1 MAIAFFDLD
10 RTLLAVNSAS
20 LWVKREM
27 KAGHITRWQA
37 LRAASW
43 LLRYK
48 LGVGRLEDAL
58 SGAVRSLAGTR
69 DDELR
74 EKSHRFYRE
83 QLHNQVRP
91 GAREVLEQHRAAGDQ
106 LVMLTSSWS
115 HLAELVAGELGI
127 HEVLCNRFALDAAGI
142 HLGQLTGDICFGEGK
157 VSHARAY
164 AERVGGSLEE
174 AVFYTDSYSDLPV
187 LKLVG
192 RPVVVNPDGRLR
204 RHAARQGWACVDWGT
219 PASALVPLVAS

>member
-20 LWVKREM
+20 LWVRREM
-27 KAGHITRWQA
+27 AAGHITRWQA
-37 LRAASW
+37 LQAASW

-48 LGVGRLEDAL
+48 LGFGRLEDAL
-58 SGAVRSLAGTR
+58 SGAVRMLAGTR
-69 DDELR
+69 DEELR

-83 QLHNQVRP
+83 QLRNQFRP
-91 GAREVLEQHRAAGDQ
+91 RAREVLEEHRAAGDR

-115 HLAELVAGELGI
+115 HLADIVAEELGM
-127 HEVLCNRFALDAAGI
+127 HAVLCNRFALDADGV
-142 HLGQLTGDICFGEGK
+142 HLGQLTGAICFGAGK
-157 VSHARAY
+157 VTHAREY
-164 AERVGGSLEE
+164 AQQVGGSLEE

-187 LKLVG
+187 LRMVG

-219 PASALVPLVAS
+219 PVAALVPLAAT

>member
-27 KAGHITRWQA
+27 DAGHITRWQA

-43 LLRYK
+43 LIRYK
-48 LGVGRLEDAL
+48 LGFGRLEDAL
-58 SGAVRSLAGTR
+58 SGAVRMLAGTR
-69 DDELR
+69 DAELR

-83 QLHNQVRP
+83 QLRTQFRP
-91 GAREVLEQHRAAGDQ
+91 RAREVLEAHRAAGDH

-115 HLAELVAGELGI
+115 HLADAVAEELGM
-127 HEVLCNRFALDAAGI
+127 HAVLCNRFALDAAGV
-142 HLGQLTGDICFGEGK
+142 HLGRLTGDICFGAGK
-157 VSHARAY
+157 VTHAREY
-164 AERVGGSLEE
+164 AQKVGGSLED

-187 LKLVG
+187 LRLVG

-204 RHAARQGWACVDWGT
+204 RHAARQGWT
-219 PASALVPLVAS
+219 